1 MIGIYT
7 INNMTDQSSTKSGH
21 DATVVSDKYAPR
33 ELREFTSSSKSSRSE
48 DAGDA
53 TCGAIESSIG
63 CPADELNGGSD
74 DGEISVLSFDAGD
87 ESRPN
92 DSSIEMDRSESVLT
106 SLETE
111 PVLRT
116 QAGTA
121 RGEMPKFKSR
131 DRSMPVAVIQTEE
144 LQDEIQGLI
153 DQLSSRFHNAAT
165 EMTAKMDEILRRID
179 DLERA
184 LH

>member
-1 MIGIYT
+1 
-7 INNMTDQSSTKSGH
+7 MTDNSSTKLGH
-21 DATVVSDKYAPR
+21 DSAVVPDKYAPR
-33 ELREFTSSSKSSRSE
+33 ELIEFTSSSTSRSD
-48 DAGDA
+48 DAGAA
-53 TCGAIESSIG
+53 TGGATEPSIS
-63 CPADELNGGSD
+63 CPADELNGESD
-74 DGEISVLSFDAGD
+74 DSESVMSFDAGD
-87 ESRPN
+87 ESKPN
-92 DSSIEMDRSESVLT
+92 DSSVEMDRSESAFT

-111 PVLRT
+111 PALRT

-121 RGEMPKFKSR
+121 RREKPKFKS

-153 DQLSSRFHNAAT
+153 DQLGSRFHNAAT

-179 DLERA
+179 DLDRV

>member
-1 MIGIYT
+1 
-7 INNMTDQSSTKSGH
+7 MTDQNSTKSGH
-21 DATVVSDKYAPR
+21 DATVVSDKYAQR
-33 ELREFTSSSKSSRSE
+33 ELREFTSSGKSSRSE

-74 DGEISVLSFDAGD
+74 DGESVLSFDAGD
-87 ESRPN
+87 ESGPN

-121 RGEMPKFKSR
+121 RGEKPKFKSR
-131 DRSMPVAVIQTEE
+131 DTMPVAVIQTEE

-165 EMTAKMDEILRRID
+165 EMTAKMDDILRRID

>member
-1 MIGIYT
+1 
-7 INNMTDQSSTKSGH
+7 MTDQSSTKSGH

-74 DGEISVLSFDAGD
+74 DGESVLSFDAGD

-121 RGEMPKFKSR
+121 RGGKPKFKN
-131 DRSMPVAVIQTEE
+131 RSMPVAVIQTEE

>member
-1 MIGIYT
+1 
-7 INNMTDQSSTKSGH
+7 MTDKSSTKSGH
-21 DATVVSDKYAPR
+21 DATVVSDKYAPP
-33 ELREFTSSSKSSRSE
+33 ELIEFTSSSKSSRSE

-53 TCGAIESSIG
+53 TCSAIESSIG
-63 CPADELNGGSD
+63 CPADELNVGSD
-74 DGEISVLSFDAGD
+74 DGESVLSFDAGD

-92 DSSIEMDRSESVLT
+92 EIEMDRSESVMT

-121 RGEMPKFKSR
+121 RGEKPKFKSR
-131 DRSMPVAVIQTEE
+131 DRSMPVAVIETEE

>member
-1 MIGIYT
+1 
-7 INNMTDQSSTKSGH
+7 MTDQSSIKSGH
-21 DATVVSDKYAPR
+21 DSTVVSDKYAPR
-33 ELREFTSSSKSSRSE
+33 ELIELTSSSKSRRSE
-48 DAGDA
+48 NASDA
-53 TCGAIESSIG
+53 TGGATESSNS
-63 CPADELNGGSD
+63 CPADEPNGDSD
-74 DGEISVLSFDAGD
+74 DGESVRSYDAGD

-92 DSSIEMDRSESVLT
+92 GSSIEMDRSESVLT

-111 PVLRT
+111 PILRT

-121 RGEMPKFKSR
+121 RGEKPKFKSR

-144 LQDEIQGLI
+144 LQVEIQGSI
-153 DQLSSRFHNAAT
+153 DQLSTRFHNAAT

-179 DLERA
+179 DMERV